1 MMRIGSGMFTYLGIM
16 RGIALVAALSL
27 AACGG
32 GASGCWV
39 SRPWAQATPDL
50 SEGSGGTN
58 RPEHRGKPHL
68 VLVSLDGFK
77 PAYLEKFELP
87 NLRRV
92 AARGTRARAMNP
104 VFPTLTLPNHYS
116 LVSGVYPETHGMVA
130 NSFWDPDRGEGYS
143 LSSEAVADGTWYHAE
158 PIWVTAERQ
167 GMVSACFFWPGSE
180 AAIRPTGAGDDQPGI
195 RPTIWNKYDGSVP
208 NEDRVRTVLEWL
220 QMPDER
226 RPHMITLYF
235 SELDSAQH
243 LGPLDDPAV
252 EAAAKSLDH
261 AIGLLFDGLDALPI
275 RDRLYVL
282 ITSDHG
288 MLETSREQTIRLDGM
303 IDTTEIERGFSGPVA
318 SLHLKDRARAPT
330 IRDQINDALVRG
342 RAYLRQDVPEDF
354 HYRASPRIGDIVVIM
369 EEAWTLAAS
378 SQPSTRD
385 VERWGMHGWDPSLPS
400 MHALF
405 LITGPGIRQGAVVP
419 EVHNV
424 DVYPLLTELLDLRPA
439 GGLAGRSGHIQR
451 SITE

>member
-1 MMRIGSGMFTYLGIM
+1 
-16 RGIALVAALSL
+16 
-27 AACGG
+27 
-32 GASGCWV
+32 
-39 SRPWAQATPDL
+39 
-50 SEGSGGTN
+50 
-58 RPEHRGKPHL
+58 
-68 VLVSLDGFK
+68 
-77 PAYLEKFELP
+77 
-87 NLRRV
+87 
-92 AARGTRARAMNP
+92 
-104 VFPTLTLPNHYS
+104 
-116 LVSGVYPETHGMVA
+116 
-130 NSFWDPDRGEGYS
+130 
-143 LSSEAVADGTWYHAE
+143 
-158 PIWVTAERQ
+158 
-167 GMVSACFFWPGSE
+167 
-180 AAIRPTGAGDDQPGI
+180 
-195 RPTIWNKYDGSVP
+195 
-208 NEDRVRTVLEWL
+208 
-220 QMPDER
+220 
-226 RPHMITLYF
+226 
-235 SELDSAQH
+235 
-243 LGPLDDPAV
+243 
-252 EAAAKSLDH
+252 
-261 AIGLLFDGLDALPI
+261 
-275 RDRLYVL
+275 
-282 ITSDHG
+282 

-318 SLHLKDRARAPT
+318 SLHLKDRARAPA